1 MDDQER
7 QIIKA
12 FVRANLGT
20 SRAEAE
26 RRIREVR
33 LTYEELIYAWYRAGV
48 EPRGGQALKTELMTR
63 ILGAETFDEWA
74 LIAVSFSLAPYR
86 TYAVE
91 QLRRYT
97 VVTDSGI
104 ALLRH
109 SGRRS
114 LRKLAEELNE
124 RQRAAS

>member
-7 QIIKA
+7 KVIRA

-26 RRIREVR
+26 RRLKEVR

-48 EPRGGQALKTELMTR
+48 EPCGQALKTEIMTQ
-63 ILGAETFDEWA
+63 ILGAQSFDDWA
-74 LIAVSFSLAPYR
+74 LIAVAFSLAPYR
-86 TYAVE
+86 TQAKE
-91 QLRRYT
+91 QLKRYT

-109 SGRRS
+109 SGSHS
-114 LRKLAEELNE
+114 LRRLAQELSD
-124 RQRAAS
+124 RPRAAS